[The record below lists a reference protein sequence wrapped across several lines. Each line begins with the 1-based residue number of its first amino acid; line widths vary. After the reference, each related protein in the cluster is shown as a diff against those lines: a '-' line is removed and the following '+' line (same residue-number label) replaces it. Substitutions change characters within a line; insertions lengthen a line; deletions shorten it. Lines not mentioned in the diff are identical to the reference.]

1 MGQIHVFNKLKWK
14 PPIATK
20 LLKTPELE
28 LNLSYPDD
36 DIKTMPGKQKDV
48 FDKTFKSSFDSKFQA
63 LSSAKI
69 KEVQDAVKWTED
81 KIPDKKTEK
90 EKEEVVDTA
99 NKLLKQAFTV
109 WQQQVEKLCDDCVQK
124 AFEESIKVMKMKL
137 VKAKLKSICKIVV
150 ISLLILTAAGLAI
163 AATVVTGRALAPIV
177 IGAIVTGLGA
187 LYKVYQQ
194 VDKGWATSSNKIK
207 EIKADIAKLEK
218 AKAVY
223 DKAQKDYAGKV
234 DKLKAFFVKAMA
246 PIQDLHKHVGQ
257 LDKFIFEIKA
267 GLKKQDAELKELTAK
282 AKDAKDVLSEIGK
295 CNAEMHKA
303 NDALDAIEA
312 VTKAAGVAK
321 TDYDQMKSP
330 DLGPLNG
337 AVSKLEGAGSYIKTL
352 GTVVKGLS
360 KVVKVL
366 QAA

>member
-20 LLKTPELE
+20 LLKMPELE

-48 FDKTFKSSFDSKFQA
+48 FDKTFKSSFDSKFQT

-90 EKEEVVDTA
+90 EKEEVVETA

-163 AATVVTGRALAPIV
+163 AATVVTGGALAPIV

-187 LYKVYQQ
+187 PLQSLP
-194 VDKGWATSSNKIK
+194 TSRQG
-207 EIKADIAKLEK
+207 L
-218 AKAVY
+218 
-223 DKAQKDYAGKV
+223 G
-234 DKLKAFFVKAMA
+234 
-246 PIQDLHKHVGQ
+246 DL
-257 LDKFIFEIKA
+257 FE
-267 GLKKQDAELKELTAK
+267 Q
-282 AKDAKDVLSEIGK
+282 
-295 CNAEMHKA
+295 NQR
-303 NDALDAIEA
+303 
-312 VTKAAGVAK
+312 
-321 TDYDQMKSP
+321 DQ
-330 DLGPLNG
+330 GR
-337 AVSKLEGAGSYIKTL
+337 YR
-352 GTVVKGLS
+352 
-360 KVVKVL
+360 
-366 QAA
+366 